1 MTGHL
6 KRSAVL
12 IAIFAVTVSFG
23 LYFRMY
29 PAVQN
34 IRRQSI
40 KISRLSV
47 LSNLRQALSEQISQD
62 YPDAD
67 ETRKRAASDDLMR
80 SFLKTERGNFNN
92 SVKTLA
98 EELASSKKFYLL
110 GADPYYYYRLTKNL
124 VRTGR
129 LSNRISGGKFFDPLM
144 TAPHGRWRNFEIHP
158 YTGLFLHNALR
169 LFNRNIPLFLS
180 VSIIPLIL
188 YPLCL
193 FFFVLCCLE
202 LRISPAL
209 LLVSGFFF
217 SLAPIF
223 IQRNCIGW
231 YDTDPY
237 NIIFPLASLFM
248 LSKIFSNPEKRGWVC
263 VLSLVCGIFSVF
275 WQGWALLP
283 IIVTVSLLAGCVFFL
298 LSKKPVLPLLAD
310 CGIFL
315 LGTAVTSGF
324 LLSPEGLASSLSET
338 LNITRMFSLLDLSIW
353 PDVFLTIGELKRTSP
368 VKIMYLT
375 GGPVFSF
382 FAVYGFIMFFCSKR
396 SVIPFGYRISVCIFT
411 AIFAIMSG
419 KGERF
424 AVFLIGPASLCF
436 AFGLHSAFSL
446 IQKPLLL
453 FLRGNLRAERT
464 IWLFF
469 LLVLLA
475 SPLTFAHIVSSRL
488 NPIFN
493 ETWDSALNDINSL
506 TPKNSIVNSWWPPG
520 HFIRAVA
527 ERGVTF
533 DGATPEVP
541 QSFWVASF
549 FMSDDES
556 EAVGILRML
565 NTSGNKAMEFLIS
578 EGITADRAVEII
590 KNIVKKN
597 RSGAISTLQRFLP
610 EDKAVLMAA
619 LTHGDPPPSFCFVYD
634 DLMKNTLG
642 LYYVDRW
649 DFSKAI
655 AAKERTLAPSPPA
668 EAFIRGSKE
677 NIALMWR
684 ISGGMPYI
692 GEESFRTNEKDGII
706 FFSNGVSLNT
716 SDMTAKFTSLE
727 GQISGTPESII
738 LPVAGGLTEKPMKNP
753 DLRLSVLF
761 IRREENRTSCIV
773 APSRVLKSVI
783 FRLYYLNG
791 LGLKNF
797 EPFILEENP
806 ALNTKI
812 LIYRINWPEI

>member
-1 MTGHL
+1 M
-6 KRSAVL
+6 
-12 IAIFAVTVSFG
+12 
-23 LYFRMY
+23 
-29 PAVQN
+29 
-34 IRRQSI
+34 
-40 KISRLSV
+40 
-47 LSNLRQALSEQISQD
+47 
-62 YPDAD
+62 
-67 ETRKRAASDDLMR
+67 
-80 SFLKTERGNFNN
+80 
-92 SVKTLA
+92 
-98 EELASSKKFYLL
+98 
-110 GADPYYYYRLTKNL
+110 
-124 VRTGR
+124 
-129 LSNRISGGKFFDPLM
+129 
-144 TAPHGRWRNFEIHP
+144 
-158 YTGLFLHNALR
+158 
-169 LFNRNIPLFLS
+169 
-180 VSIIPLIL
+180 
-188 YPLCL
+188 
-193 FFFVLCCLE
+193 
-202 LRISPAL
+202 
-209 LLVSGFFF
+209 
-217 SLAPIF
+217 
-223 IQRNCIGW
+223 
-231 YDTDPY
+231 
-237 NIIFPLASLFM
+237 
-248 LSKIFSNPEKRGWVC
+248 
-263 VLSLVCGIFSVF
+263 
-275 WQGWALLP
+275 
-283 IIVTVSLLAGCVFFL
+283 
-298 LSKKPVLPLLAD
+298 
-310 CGIFL
+310 
-315 LGTAVTSGF
+315 
-324 LLSPEGLASSLSET
+324 
-338 LNITRMFSLLDLSIW
+338 
-353 PDVFLTIGELKRTSP
+353 
-368 VKIMYLT
+368 
-375 GGPVFSF
+375 
-382 FAVYGFIMFFCSKR
+382 
-396 SVIPFGYRISVCIFT
+396 
-411 AIFAIMSG
+411 
-419 KGERF
+419 
-424 AVFLIGPASLCF
+424 
-436 AFGLHSAFSL
+436 
-446 IQKPLLL
+446 
-453 FLRGNLRAERT
+453 
-464 IWLFF
+464 
-469 LLVLLA
+469 
-475 SPLTFAHIVSSRL
+475 
-488 NPIFN
+488 
-493 ETWDSALNDINSL
+493 
-506 TPKNSIVNSWWPPG
+506 NSWWPPG